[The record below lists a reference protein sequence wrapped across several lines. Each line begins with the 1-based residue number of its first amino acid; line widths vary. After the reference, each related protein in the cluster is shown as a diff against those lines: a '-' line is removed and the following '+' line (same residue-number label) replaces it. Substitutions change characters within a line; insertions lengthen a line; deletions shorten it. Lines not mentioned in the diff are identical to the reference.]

1 MRRGC
6 WCTSFD
12 FSDPRKRRSTIFHI
26 IAQLELIS
34 AAEETARKRLSHS
47 PLRPDACQAANSRI
61 SLLDS
66 AIDTLCAVYPSRY
79 GGEPF

>member
-1 MRRGC
+1 MRRNGSC
-6 WCTSFD
+6 NSYV
-12 FSDPRKRRSTIFHI
+12 FSDPRKRRSTIFQL

-34 AAEETARKRLSHS
+34 AAEETARKRLGDN